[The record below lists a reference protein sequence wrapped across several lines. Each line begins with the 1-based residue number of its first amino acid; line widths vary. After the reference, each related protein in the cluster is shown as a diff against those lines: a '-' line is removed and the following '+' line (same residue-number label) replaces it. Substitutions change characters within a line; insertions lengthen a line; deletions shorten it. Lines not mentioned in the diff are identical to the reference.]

1 MEHARFTTL
10 LLLSSVLILPAC
22 SSTTE
27 EKVTETTAKN
37 TVQNTISEEE
47 ADAVLEDAIAE
58 TEEVIA
64 QLEKQA
70 ENSAPTPSK
79 NSPEKIT
86 ETSLKNNNMSE
97 ITEVTELKI
106 ETLTPGTGDAAKKGD
121 TLSMHYTGTLL
132 DGKKFD
138 SSHDRGEPFQ
148 FILGAGQVIQGW
160 DQGIEGMKIGEKRK
174 LLIPY
179 EMAYG
184 ERGFPPVIPPKSPL
198 VFEIELIEMVR

>member
-1 MEHARFTTL
+1 MKHSKFTV

-22 SSTTE
+22 SSTPE
-27 EKVTETTAKN
+27 EKAIETTAKN
-37 TVQNTISEEE
+37 TMQNTISEEE
-47 ADAVLEDAIAE
+47 ANAVLEDAIAE

-64 QLEKQA
+64 RLEKQT
-70 ENSAPTPSK
+70 EDSLQTPPE
-79 NSPEKIT
+79 NSPEENT

-106 ETLTPGTGDAAKKGD
+106 ETLAPGTGDTAKKGD
-121 TLSMHYTGTLL
+121 ALRMHYTGTLL

-148 FILGAGQVIQGW
+148 FTLGAGQVIQGW
-160 DQGIEGMKIGEKRK
+160 DQGIEGMQVGEKRK

-198 VFEIELIEMVR
+198 VFEIELIEIVR